1 MRKFLPFGNLLFL
14 FLFIPFALMPIMVP
28 IAGEWNEKPVMCA
41 DEEETFE
48 AIFRKKE
55 TLLFT
60 GLEFA
65 KVRSKDGYKV
75 TPAKLP
81 FRLFANL
88 KTGTYTIV
96 EYHPEYSSYC
106 VISYGVILQ
115 SFVAGIQ

>member
-1 MRKFLPFGNLLFL
+1 MFSRKEIVVWILAAVVGITLAYSCRLE
-14 FLFIPFALMPIMVP
+14 
-28 IAGEWNEKPVMCA
+28 AGEWNAKPVMCA

-48 AIFRKKE
+48 AIYRKKE
-55 TLLFT
+55 ILIFT
-60 GLEFA
+60 GLEYA

-88 KTGTYTIV
+88 ETGTYTIV

-106 VISYGVILQ
+106 VISYGVNLQ
-115 SFVAGIQ
+115 AFIGGIQ

>member
-1 MRKFLPFGNLLFL
+1 MFSRKEIVVWILAAVVGITLAYSCRLE
-14 FLFIPFALMPIMVP
+14 
-28 IAGEWNEKPVMCA
+28 AGECNEKPVMCA

-48 AIFRKKE
+48 AIYRKKE
-55 TLLFT
+55 ILIFT
-60 GLEFA
+60 GLEYA

-88 KTGTYTIV
+88 ETGTYTIV

-106 VISYGVILQ
+106 VISYGVNLQ
-115 SFVAGIQ
+115 AFIGGIQ

>member
-1 MRKFLPFGNLLFL
+1 MFSRKEIIIWVFVAFLGVVLAYSCRLE
-14 FLFIPFALMPIMVP
+14 
-28 IAGEWNEKPVMCA
+28 AGEWNEKPVMCA

-48 AIFRKKE
+48 AIYRKKE
-55 TLLFT
+55 ILIFT
-60 GLEFA
+60 GLEYA

-88 KTGTYTIV
+88 ETGTYTIV

-106 VISYGVILQ
+106 VISYGVNLQ
-115 SFVAGIQ
+115 AFIGGIK

>member
-1 MRKFLPFGNLLFL
+1 MFSRKEIVVWILAAVVGITLAYSCRLE
-14 FLFIPFALMPIMVP
+14 
-28 IAGEWNEKPVMCA
+28 AGEWNEKHVMCA

-48 AIFRKKE
+48 AIYRKKE
-55 TLLFT
+55 ILIFT
-60 GLEFA
+60 GLEYA

-88 KTGTYTIV
+88 ETGTYTIV

-106 VISYGVILQ
+106 VISYGVNLQ
-115 SFVAGIQ
+115 AFIGGIK

>member
-14 FLFIPFALMPIMVP
+14 FLFIPIALIPIMVP

-55 TLLFT
+55 VLIFT
-60 GLEFA
+60 GLEYA

-88 KTGTYTIV
+88 ETGTYTIV

-106 VISYGVILQ
+106 VISYGVNLQ
-115 SFVAGIQ
+115 AFIGGIQ

>member
-1 MRKFLPFGNLLFL
+1 MFSRKEIVVWILAAVVGITLAYSCRLE
-14 FLFIPFALMPIMVP
+14 
-28 IAGEWNEKPVMCA
+28 AGEWNEKPVMCA

-106 VISYGVILQ
+106 VISYGVNLQ
-115 SFVAGIQ
+115 SFMAGIQ